1 MENWEKSKE
10 KEKPSQP
17 SVADNLLT
25 PETPVIGL
33 KPTGLDFTTPR
44 SSSHKR
50 RETSVLMT
58 PSTPETPATPGQG
71 SNILDVESL
80 GSEANSVMP
89 EMSKLNL
96 GRSRGRPR
104 KVVEK
109 PNMDD
114 FPFDG
119 SQEEQ
124 KRYLAKKNTEMW
136 RYKKLTGVDSAEYL
150 KAEAQRVKI
159 YQQRKKREA
168 EETNDSSESSKEWQ
182 RKQQRD
188 R

>member
-1 MENWEKSKE
+1 MKKSEE

-25 PETPVIGL
+25 PETPLIGL
-33 KPTGLDFTTPR
+33 KPKGLDFTTPR
-44 SSSHKR
+44 SSSCKS
-50 RETSVLMT
+50 RETFVLMT

-71 SNILDVESL
+71 SNISDVESL
-80 GSEANSVMP
+80 GSEASSITP

-114 FPFDG
+114 FPLDG

-124 KRYLAKKNTEMW
+124 KHYLAKKNTEML
-136 RYKKLTGVDSAEYL
+136 RYKKLTGVDSAEYW
-150 KAEAQRVKI
+150 KAEAQRVKT

-168 EETNDSSESSKEWQ
+168 EETDDSTESSKERQ
-182 RKQQRD
+182 RKQQQVR
-188 R
+188 